1 MLDIKD
7 FTVFETENSFDF
19 KGFLLKVASYWKWF
33 LVCLAITFFIAYQVN
48 LRKQKIYSL
57 TSTIAVKEQD
67 NPLFTN
73 NTSLIFNWGGASD
86 QVQNVA
92 STLQSRSHNEIVVN
106 KLNFFIDYLKDQ
118 KYYTEDVYGK
128 TPFTIEIDKS
138 KNQLYQTPFKIIFTT
153 ANTFKINIETEQ
165 QTLPVYNYSTGQA
178 TTVKFNATD
187 LNKSY
192 KLGELITLP
201 FLNIIIAKT
210 NFRENYINEEYK
222 VVFNDIDGTVAK
234 YQGIVVEVDEKSS
247 SVLRLSFTDSNKNRI
262 VDFLNETV
270 NVLIQQQLDSK
281 NQFADNT
288 IAFIDTTLKRMEG
301 EMETNNKELKDF
313 TRNKNIVEL
322 ESGGTELQSQASMLD
337 LQNEETNRKLQYYNL
352 LTKYLTTSTDYSK
365 LPAPT
370 VAGIEDPNIVSNVAN
385 IISLSVERSQ
395 LAYTVKS
402 PVMFNDIDNKISA
415 LKKVLLE
422 NIRSAKAAVQI
433 QSGNIKSQLGRTES
447 RLRQLPE
454 ETQDYTR
461 IARKYDLNRTLY
473 ETYLQKRTEASIV
486 KAANLSD
493 IQFIDPAKDT
503 GGGQIGPRTSAN
515 YVLALLVG
523 LLLPLIIVFL
533 KFFIND
539 TIHNLDD
546 LNRLTNIPVLGVIG
560 MSKLNTNL
568 AVFEKPKSALAES
581 FRAIRSSLQFLYKRQ
596 NVNGSKT
603 LMVTSSVG
611 GEGKS
616 FCAMNIATV
625 FAMSDKKTIIVGLD
639 LRKPKLFDD
648 FKIKNDVGVVNY
660 LIGTKNLNEIIFK
673 TQVNNLDVI
682 PSGPIPPNPSELL
695 ISDALPVLLDSLKE
709 NYDYIILDT
718 PPIGLVADAVELVH
732 HADVTLYIT
741 RQNYTKRN
749 MVNVLNTKVKRGE
762 LNNVSIIFNGFENK
776 AKYGT
781 YYGYDSYSYGY
792 YDNETKN
799 NSVISKIKSKFK

>member
-7 FTVFETENSFDF
+7 FAVFESENSFDF

-33 LVCLAITFFIAYQVN
+33 LICLAITFFIAYQVN
-48 LRKQKIYSL
+48 LRKQKVYNL

-92 STLQSRSHNEIVVN
+92 STLQSRSHNELVVN
-106 KLNFFIDYLKDQ
+106 KLNFFINYLKDQ

-128 TPFTIEIDKS
+128 TPFKIELDKS
-138 KNQLYQTPFKIIFTT
+138 KNQLYQTPFKIIFTGT
-153 ANTFKINIETEQ
+153 NTFKIVIETEAQ
-165 QTLPVYNYSTGQA
+165 SLPVFNYNTGQSA
-178 TTVKFNATD
+178 TVPFNANQ
-187 LNKSY
+187 LKKNY
-192 KLGELITLP
+192 KFGELIQLP
-201 FLNIIIAKT
+201 FLNAIVVKA
-210 NFRENYINEEYK
+210 NFPDNFVNEEYK
-222 VVFNDIDGTVAK
+222 VVFNAIDGTVAK
-234 YQGIVVEVDEKSS
+234 YQGIIVEVDEKSS
-247 SVLRLSFTDSNKNRI
+247 SVLRLSFTDSNKQRI

-270 NVLIQQQLDSK
+270 NVLIQRQLDSK
-281 NQFADNT
+281 NLFADNT
-288 IAFIDTTLKRMEG
+288 ISFIDTTLKRMEG

-352 LTKYLTTSTDYSK
+352 LTKYLNTSTDYSK

-370 VAGIEDPNIVSNVAN
+370 VAGIDDPNIMANVAN
-385 IISLSVERSQ
+385 IIALSVERSQ
-395 LAYTVKS
+395 LAYSVKS
-402 PVMFNDIDNKISA
+402 PVMFNDIDNKISS
-415 LKKVLLE
+415 LKRVLLE
-422 NIRSAKAAVQI
+422 NIRSAKTAIQI
-433 QSGNIKSQLGRTES
+433 QSGTIRSQLGRTES

-523 LLLPLIIVFL
+523 LLLPLLIIFL

-539 TIHNLDD
+539 TIHNLED

-560 MSKLNTNL
+560 ISKLNTNL
-568 AVFEKPKSALAES
+568 AVFESPKSALAES

-625 FAMSDKKTIIVGLD
+625 FAMSDKKTVVVGLD

-648 FKIKNDVGVVNY
+648 FNIKNDVGVVNY
-660 LIGTKNLNEIIFK
+660 LIGAKNTEDVIFK
-673 TQVNNLDVI
+673 TQVPNLDVI

-695 ISDALPVLLDSLKE
+695 MSDALPALLDSLKE
-709 NYDYIILDT
+709 KYDYIILDT

-732 HADVTLYIT
+732 HADVTLYVT
-741 RQNYTKRN
+741 RQNYTKRG
-749 MVNVLNTKVKRGE
+749 MINVLNTKVKRGE

-792 YDNETKN
+792 YENDTKD
-799 NSVISKIKSKFK
+799 NSVISKIKSKLK